1 MNFGS
6 LNEFLEY
13 SMNKEN
19 LKMDL
24 KEKNPTGGPNPARG
38 HGGCGLVA
46 CFTRQV
52 TRPGWAAFG
61 GPI

>member
-24 KEKNPTGGPNPARG
+24 KEKILPAGQIR
-38 HGGCGLVA
+38 LEAMAAV
-46 CFTRQV
+46 
-52 TRPGWAAFG
+52 GW
-61 GPI
+61 